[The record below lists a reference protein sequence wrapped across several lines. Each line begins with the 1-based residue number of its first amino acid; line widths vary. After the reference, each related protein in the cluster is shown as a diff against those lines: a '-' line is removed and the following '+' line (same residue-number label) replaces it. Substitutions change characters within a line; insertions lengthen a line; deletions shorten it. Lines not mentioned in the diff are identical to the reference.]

1 MSHRRGQA
9 FFTAVVIVGLL
20 AGCGSRSSSSS
31 SSSSAGASGGT
42 GLSLAYANAI
52 DSAPLFAEIKR
63 GIVDASSTAGMK
75 LKTYDNNLDGA
86 TALQNANLM
95 VQARPDVA
103 LEYNA
108 VEGAGKSIGATFKR
122 AKIPCIA
129 VNVPTPGCAWFNLIN
144 RDLGRDT
151 AKAVAQLAKKKGW
164 TGSNTTVVLVQ
175 SATAGVEVNDSVR
188 YFYTTI
194 QDLLPGATRTT
205 PDGITANTTR
215 IGPSGLQVD
224 GKGSLDG
231 SFAAVR
237 NALQTIPT
245 SRNLIVY
252 SINDDSTIG
261 ASRAVTAT
269 GRDGHVLIA
278 GLGGGAQGLQ
288 QLRTNPNWVAEGD
301 IFSPSW
307 GQYLTAMAVAVKQG
321 VKLPDITTS
330 PQIVLTKDTVSRYYH
345 ADQTRPYQ
353 LPPLQP
359 VTNGRGN
366 DYLAATQVLQ
376 KFHNVE
382 KLK

>member
-1 MSHRRGQA
+1 MFQHRSTA
-9 FFTAVVIVGLL
+9 FVAPVLLVGLL
-20 AGCGSRSSSSS
+20 AGCGSRSS
-31 SSSSAGASGGT
+31 AGGVNGGT

-52 DSAPLFAEIKR
+52 DSAPLFAEVKR
-63 GIVDASSTAGMK
+63 GVVDASSTAGMK

-86 TALQNANLM
+86 TALQNANLI
-95 VQARPDVA
+95 VQAKPDVA

-108 VEGAGKSIGATFKR
+108 VEGAGKSIGATFQR
-122 AKIPCIA
+122 SKISCIA
-129 VNVPTPGCAWFNLIN
+129 VNVATPGCAWFNLIN

-151 AKAVAQLAKKKGW
+151 AKSVAQLAKKKGW
-164 TGSNTTVVLVQ
+164 TGRNTTVVLVQ

-194 QDLLPGATRTT
+194 QDLLPGATTTT
-205 PDGITANTTR
+205 PDKITPNTTQ

-231 SFAAVR
+231 SFTAVR
-237 NALQTIPT
+237 NALQTIPAT
-245 SRNLIVY
+245 RNLIVY

-261 ASRAVTAT
+261 ASRAVTAS
-269 GRDGHVLIA
+269 GRDKQVLIA

-288 QLRTNPNWVAEGD
+288 QLRTNPSWIAEGD

-321 VKLPDITTS
+321 AKLPDITTS
-330 PQIVLTKDTVSRYYH
+330 PQIVLTKDTVSQYYH
-345 ADQTRPYQ
+345 SDQTRPYR

-359 VTNGRGN
+359 VANGRGN
-366 DYLAATQVLQ
+366 DYLAATNVLQ

-382 KLK
+382 GLK